1 MKPGFAGNSM
11 LLFGVSIVLLLLMT
25 LLESALT
32 GMSTGAERLVTFLLL
47 VLPAGTGAV
56 LGVLSLVR
64 REGRQWLAWTGVML
78 NGLFALFHLMVVLF
92 AR

>member
-11 LLFGVSIVLLLLMT
+11 LLFGVSVVLLLLMT
-25 LLESALT
+25 SLESALT

-56 LGVLSLVR
+56 LGVLSLIR

-92 AR
+92 AG

>member
-1 MKPGFAGNSM
+1 MKPGFARNSM
-11 LLFGVSIVLLLLMT
+11 LLFGVSVVLLLLMT

-64 REGRQWLAWTGVML
+64 GEGRQWLAWMGVML
-78 NGLFALFHLMVVLF
+78 TGLFALFHLMVVLF
-92 AR
+92 AG

>member
-11 LLFGVSIVLLLLMT
+11 LLFGVSVVLLLLMT
-25 LLESALT
+25 SLESALT

-92 AR
+92 AG

>member
-11 LLFGVSIVLLLLMT
+11 LLFGVSVVLLLLMT

-64 REGRQWLAWTGVML
+64 GERRQWLAWTGVML
-78 NGLFALFHLMVVLF
+78 NGLFALLHLMVVLF
-92 AR
+92 AG